1 MGSRNQAFSVVPVP
15 ASARRGAVGMTF
27 FRLSTLGLALV
38 VVTTSLGGPLLDIT
52 GLLSGFTD

>member
-1 MGSRNQAFSVVPVP
+1 
-15 ASARRGAVGMTF
+15 MTF